1 MTSPTGH
8 DAASVP
14 SPPFRNGGTKAD
26 QPANTGA
33 SEGEEHEKKA
43 AAAEGLV
50 DALGHLQTAALSMVA
65 AARAAVDAAEQLV
78 RDPRPLLDLIADAAR
93 AGWEPPAGSSAE
105 PAPEHRGFEHIKV
118 RPAAG
123 AESGGDATADDAGS
137 GDDEGSEGR
146 SAGL

>member
-1 MTSPTGH
+1 MTTPADE
-8 DAASVP
+8 DAPSLPVP
-14 SPPFRNGGTKAD
+14 PPPVRNGDTKAD
-26 QPANTGA
+26 QPVDTRAA
-33 SEGEEHEKKA
+33 AGEEHEKRA

-78 RDPRPLLDLIADAAR
+78 RDPRPLLDLLSDAAR

-105 PAPEHRGFEHIKV
+105 PAAEHSRVEHIKV
-118 RPAAG
+118 RPDRADTG
-123 AESGGDATADDAGS
+123 ADP
-137 GDDEGSEGR
+137 GDDGGGSSGAGREGR